1 MIFKSFPL
9 SIIYHYVKDVLLA
22 DSDKGILQKMFNEV
36 KRILSCLGLQIAVE
50 IYNTEVLLI
59 I

>member
-1 MIFKSFPL
+1 M
-9 SIIYHYVKDVLLA
+9 KDVLLA

-36 KRILSCLGLQIAVE
+36 KRIFLSCLGLQIAVE
-50 IYNTEVLLI
+50 LYNTEVLLI

>member
-1 MIFKSFPL
+1 M
-9 SIIYHYVKDVLLA
+9 KDVLLA
-22 DSDKGILQKMFNEV
+22 DSDTGNLQKMFNEV